1 MGCGSSQSLLLK
13 KNTISILNEPSCYL
27 WKEYRSTYKNL
38 SQSSTL
44 KTHKLHYKNKT
55 IEFDFTIVGE
65 KPPEGYPLFICLHDG
80 EVAHGAYNT
89 GEYKKMKTYY
99 LKSISNGICLACR
112 GISISQIFIIWKSP
126 LYL

>member
-27 WKEYRSTYKNL
+27 WKEYWSTYKNL

-80 EVAHGAYNT
+80 EVH
-89 GEYKKMKTYY
+89 
-99 LKSISNGICLACR
+99 SS
-112 GISISQIFIIWKSP
+112 FIMSKFR
-126 LYL
+126 

>member
-44 KTHKLHYKNKT
+44 KTQENVPSDITNNKFFNK
-55 IEFDFTIVGE
+55 E
-65 KPPEGYPLFICLHDG
+65 
-80 EVAHGAYNT
+80 
-89 GEYKKMKTYY
+89 
-99 LKSISNGICLACR
+99 
-112 GISISQIFIIWKSP
+112 
-126 LYL
+126 